1 MTLLEAKQLMDLRSD
16 RRFQDLL
23 RRTSLRP

>member
-1 MTLLEAKQLMDLRSD
+1 MPYIVLPIFDPLRSD

-23 RRTSLRP
+23 RRMNLPL